1 MSVIEN
7 KKPSTIVEG
16 FSHIIALIPSNTK
29 PIINPQTAP
38 FTRIHCKSLPT
49 LFSIISINVLSSN
62 LSRFSCT
69 SFPIFEWL
77 FSTSFTTC
85 FCNQSSIF
93 EQSLRHLLF
102 YSFVLQKWNN
112 ILIRKFFIVY
122 KGNCFCCACSNIS
135 LILSVAFQFEIHF
148 SFQFS
153 NSCSNASFSFTFIIS

>member
-85 FCNQSSIF
+85 FVTN
-93 EQSLRHLLF
+93 LLF
-102 YSFVLQKWNN
+102 LNSHFV
-112 ILIRKFFIVY
+112 IFYFIHL
-122 KGNCFCCACSNIS
+122 FCKNGITYLSANSS
-135 LILSVAFQFEIHF
+135 LFTKATAFAALVPT
-148 SFQFS
+148 SL
-153 NSCSNASFSFTFIIS
+153 

>member
-1 MSVIEN
+1 MLLKS

-16 FSHIIALIPSNTK
+16 FSYIIALIPSNTN

-77 FSTSFTTC
+77 QKQASQLVFVTILLF
-85 FCNQSSIF
+85 F
-93 EQSLRHLLF
+93 EQFVHLLLF
-102 YSFVLQKWNN
+102 YSFVFVKM
-112 ILIRKFFIVY
+112 
-122 KGNCFCCACSNIS
+122 
-135 LILSVAFQFEIHF
+135 E
-148 SFQFS
+148 
-153 NSCSNASFSFTFIIS
+153 